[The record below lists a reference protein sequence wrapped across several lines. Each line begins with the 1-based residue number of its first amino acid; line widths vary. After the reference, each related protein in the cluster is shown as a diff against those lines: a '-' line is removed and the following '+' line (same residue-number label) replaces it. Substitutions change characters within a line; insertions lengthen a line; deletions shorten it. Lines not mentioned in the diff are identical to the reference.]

1 MKRTIFSILAV
12 VLSVIV
18 WLHWGGLSNGM
29 GTFIVASAAFL
40 VISAINEK
48 SEKKVKE

>member
-29 GTFIVASAAFL
+29 GTFIVATAAFL
-40 VISAINEK
+40 ALSAINEK
-48 SEKKVKE
+48 SEEKVKE